1 VFKDKTKWQVNN
13 MSILEPGNIE
23 SAYLVVK
30 RFKVLYKDFAQ
41 KPQFNRAIYALPLF
55 GTDWSTSRVRY
66 HGLDRDPLSAW
77 DDPRA
82 LLAEIR
88 MAEIGEVP
96 QWVGCYLLR
105 SQDVTDVLKWA
116 EAEVPGEYES
126 VWTRLAGSDIM
137 PPPSFRLAGY
147 EPSYFP
153 SGFFSALSDC
163 MCFPRW
169 HGTDPEGVL
178 FSEHFKRLNGYG
190 LFNSAN
196 EADNFLTYYLSFDWT
211 ETGDYQIIEV
221 WIPDGN

>member
-1 VFKDKTKWQVNN
+1 MGIFEG
-13 MSILEPGNIE
+13 SNIKA
-23 SAYLVVK
+23 AYLIVK
-30 RFKVLYKDFAQ
+30 RFEVLYKEFAQ
-41 KPQFNRAIYALPLF
+41 DPEFNRAIYGVPLF

-66 HGLDRDPLSAW
+66 HGLDRDPISAW

-88 MAEIGEVP
+88 MAEIWDGP
-96 QWVGCYLLR
+96 TWVKFVLLQ
-105 SQDVTDVLKWA
+105 SEDVTDVLKWA
-116 EAEVPGEYES
+116 EAEVPGEYEP
-126 VWTRLAGSDIM
+126 VWARLAGFDIT
-137 PPPSFRLAGY
+137 PPTSYRLAGY

-153 SGFFSALSDC
+153 GGCFSASCDC

-211 ETGDYQIIEV
+211 EMGDYESIEV

>member
-1 VFKDKTKWQVNN
+1 
-13 MSILEPGNIE
+13 MSILEPGNRE

-30 RFKVLYKDFAQ
+30 RFEALYRDFAQ
-41 KPQFNRAIYALPLF
+41 KPEFNLAIYAVPLF

-66 HGLDRDPLSAW
+66 HGLDRDPLQAW
-77 DDPRA
+77 DYPWA

-88 MAEIGEVP
+88 MAEIGYVSP
-96 QWVGCYLLR
+96 YNHHLSR

-116 EAEVPGEYES
+116 EGEVPGEYES
-126 VWTRLAGSDIM
+126 VWARLASSHVM

-147 EPSYFP
+147 EPSFFP
-153 SGFFSALSDC
+153 EGFFSALCDC

-169 HGTDPEGVL
+169 HGTDIEGVL
-178 FSEHFKRLNGYG
+178 FSEHFKRLNSYG

-196 EADNFLTYYLSFDWT
+196 EANNFLTYYLSFDWT